1 MARWIGAEEEGVVL
15 YVGFVRGDLHWNG
28 IKVGERLDLRETK
41 ALVYLNETDE
51 EVHLDRDHLEEA
63 IKSWRWSDEVNRIAS

>member
-28 IKVGERLDLRETK
+28 IEVGERLDLRDTK

-51 EVHLDRDHLEEA
+51 EVHLGRDHLEDA
-63 IKSWRWSDEVNRIAS
+63 LRSWRCLDEVNRMAS

>member
-28 IKVGERLDLRETK
+28 IEVGERLDLRETK

-51 EVHLDRDHLEEA
+51 EIHLGGEHLEDA
-63 IKSWRWSDEVNRIAS
+63 LMPWRG